1 MRDTHVRFCRS
12 FDGTRIAFA
21 VSGRGPPVVLLPSWL
36 THLEFQPRSIAWR
49 PWIEALSSRY
59 TLVRYD
65 PRGCGLSD
73 RNVRNLSFDAWVLDL
88 QAVVDGLGLDRFSL
102 IGACQGGAVAMAWA
116 GINAHRI
123 ERLVLYGTY
132 ARGRDRRSD
141 IPMEPEK
148 ARVMLEMIEL
158 GWGEADHAF
167 PRAFATQ
174 FQPEGGMDHLESW
187 CALQRAAATGREAA
201 RLTRIMYGI
210 DVTGSAGRIE
220 CPTLVVHASRDAV
233 VPVEEG
239 RLLARLIP
247 GARFVELDTPNHFP
261 LVEEP
266 AWSRLEEAMVDF
278 LPRTTGGSAF
288 GDLTARER
296 EILDLVAA
304 GLSNAEIAGRLGL
317 GEKTVR
323 NHVSAVFAKTGASSR
338 ARAIVLAREAGFG
351 TGSART

>member
-1 MRDTHVRFCRS
+1 
-12 FDGTRIAFA
+12 
-21 VSGRGPPVVLLPSWL
+21 
-36 THLEFQPRSIAWR
+36 
-49 PWIEALSSRY
+49 
-59 TLVRYD
+59 
-65 PRGCGLSD
+65 
-73 RNVRNLSFDAWVLDL
+73 
-88 QAVVDGLGLDRFSL
+88 
-102 IGACQGGAVAMAWA
+102 
-116 GINAHRI
+116 
-123 ERLVLYGTY
+123 
-132 ARGRDRRSD
+132 
-141 IPMEPEK
+141 
-148 ARVMLEMIEL
+148 
-158 GWGEADHAF
+158 
-167 PRAFATQ
+167 
-174 FQPEGGMDHLESW
+174 
-187 CALQRAAATGREAA
+187 
-201 RLTRIMYGI
+201 
-210 DVTGSAGRIE
+210 
-220 CPTLVVHASRDAV
+220 VHASRDAV

-278 LPRTTGGSAF
+278 LPRTTGGPAF

>member
-21 VSGRGPPVVLLPSWL
+21 VSGQGPPVVLLPSWL
-36 THLEFQPRSIAWR
+36 THLEFQPRSVAWR

-88 QAVVDGLGLDRFSL
+88 QAVADGLELDRFSL

-123 ERLVLYGTY
+123 DRLVLYGTY

-141 IPMEPEK
+141 VPMEPEK
-148 ARVMLEMIEL
+148 ARVMLRMIEL

-201 RLTRIMYGI
+201 RLTRIMFDI
-210 DVTGSAGRIE
+210 DVTGSAERIE
-220 CPTLVVHASRDAV
+220 CPTLVVHAARDAV

-247 GARFVELDTPNHFP
+247 GARFFELDSPNHFP
-261 LVEEP
+261 RSDEP
-266 AWSRLEEAMVDF
+266 AWARLEEALVDF
-278 LPRTTGGSAF
+278 LPGASGGPAF
-288 GDLTARER
+288 RDLTAREK
-296 EILDLVAA
+296 ETLDQMAA
-304 GLSNAEIAGRLGL
+304 GLSNAEIAGQLGL
-317 GEKTVR
+317 SEKTVR
-323 NHVSAVFAKTGASSR
+323 NHVSAVMGKLGTATR

-351 TGSART
+351 TGGARI

>member
-21 VSGRGPPVVLLPSWL
+21 VSGRGAPVVLLPNWL
-36 THLEFQPRSIAWR
+36 THLELQPRSVAWR
-49 PWIEALSSRY
+49 PWIEALSSRH

-102 IGACQGGAVAMAWA
+102 VGACQGGAVAIAWA

-123 ERLVLYGTY
+123 DRLVLHGTY

-141 IPMEPEK
+141 LPMEPEK
-148 ARVMLEMIEL
+148 ARVMLEMIAV
-158 GWGEADHAF
+158 GWGDPDHAF

-187 CALQRAAATGREAA
+187 CALQRAAATGPEAA
-201 RLTRIMYGI
+201 RLTRIMYDI
-210 DVTGSAGRIE
+210 DVTGSAERIE

-247 GARFVELDTPNHFP
+247 GARSLELDTPNHFP
-261 LVEEP
+261 REDEP
-266 AWSRLEEAMVDF
+266 AWARLEAAMADF
-278 LPRTTGGSAF
+278 LPGTAGGPAF
-288 GDLTARER
+288 GELTPRER

-323 NHVSAVFAKTGASSR
+323 NHVSAVLAKTGASSR
-338 ARAIVLAREAGFG
+338 ARAIVVAREAGFG